1 VKVKLRI
8 VYPTGY
14 VEKPILAEAIL
25 ATGIKMN
32 ILEATLDARSGE
44 LIASLEAEEAEVERL
59 VGFLRDRGVKVE
71 RIVGMLKVDKD
82 RCIDCGACVSICP
95 VQAIEMGEDWVVR
108 FDEDRCVGCGACVR
122 ACPMKAVTL
131 V

>member
-1 VKVKLRI
+1 MKVKLKI
-8 VYPTGY
+8 VYPSGY

-25 ATGIKMN
+25 ATGLKMN

-44 LIASLEAEEAEVERL
+44 LIASLEAGEPEIERL
-59 VGFLRDRGVKVE
+59 VSFLKDRGVKVE
-71 RIVGMLKVDKD
+71 RIIGMLKVDRD

-95 VQAIEMGEDWVVR
+95 VEAIEMGEDWVVR
-108 FDEDRCVGCGACVR
+108 FDEEKCVGCGACVK
-122 ACPMKAVTL
+122 ACPMKAITL

>member
-1 VKVKLRI
+1 MKVKLRI
-8 VYPTGY
+8 VDPTGY
-14 VEKPILAEAIL
+14 VERPILAEAIL
-25 ATGIKMN
+25 TTGIKMN

-44 LIASLEAEEAEVERL
+44 LIASLEAEEPEIERL
-59 VGFLRDRGVKVE
+59 VAFLKDRGVKVE

-95 VQAIEMGEDWVVR
+95 VQAIEMGEDWSVR